1 MSPDTAPQ
9 APAPKSRRWLF
20 VGLGASLVVNM
31 LLIGLFVGARLHH
44 GGRHDFKGPHS
55 EFMRSLPA
63 ERRNELR
70 KDLEALRAGIHESRE
85 TSRALRAAAREVI
98 LKEPFDRAAV
108 TAAVIAVGA
117 AKMEA
122 GRAAAERF
130 VDLLSRMTVEERKT
144 FLNLLDRRRGR
155 FRDRGDR
162 EDM

>member
-9 APAPKSRRWLF
+9 VSAPKSRRWLF

-44 GGRHDFKGPHS
+44 GGGHGFKGPHL

-63 ERRNELR
+63 ERRSELR
-70 KDLEALRAGIHESRE
+70 KDLDALRAGMHESRE
-85 TSRALRAAAREVI
+85 ASRALRAAAREVI

-108 TAAVIAVGA
+108 TAAVSAVGA
-117 AKMEA
+117 AKIEA
-122 GRAAAERF
+122 GRVAAERF

-144 FLNLLDRRRGR
+144 FMNLLDRRRGR

-162 EDM
+162 DDM